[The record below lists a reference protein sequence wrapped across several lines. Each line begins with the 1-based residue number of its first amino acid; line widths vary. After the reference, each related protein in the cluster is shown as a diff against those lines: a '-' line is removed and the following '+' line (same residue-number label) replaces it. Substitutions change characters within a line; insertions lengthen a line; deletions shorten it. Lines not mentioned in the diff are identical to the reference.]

1 MTGNRHSDSEHR
13 FDRREISKTAP
24 YFPTEA
30 PILIKKL
37 STSPLSGGGRH
48 AILILMD
55 IKRFRRLV
63 VETIDMLPKEFQEA
77 IENIEVIVEDWPSDE
92 ELDYFEERE
101 GLEEG
106 EGDDLLLGLYQGIP
120 LHERNSV
127 TYHGVLPDRI
137 TLFRKVIEEFC
148 EGDEEVM
155 VEEIRKTFLHEI
167 GHYFGLDEERL
178 KELGY

>member
-1 MTGNRHSDSEHR
+1 
-13 FDRREISKTAP
+13 
-24 YFPTEA
+24 
-30 PILIKKL
+30 
-37 STSPLSGGGRH
+37 
-48 AILILMD
+48 MD

-63 VETIDMLPKEFQEA
+63 AQTVDVLPTEFRDA
-77 IENIEVIVEDWPSDE
+77 IENIEVIVEDWPTDE

-120 LHERNSV
+120 LGERDTA

-137 TLFRKVIEEFC
+137 TLYRKAIEEFC
-148 EGDEEVM
+148 GGDEAVM

-167 GHYFGLDEERL
+167 GHYFGIDEDRL